1 MGTKTKLLASLAV
14 AGACALLALPSMASA
29 ARSGVTIHLFQGSA
43 FEGFVF
49 SPKPGKCADGRRVRL
64 FKEKGKGQNPKR
76 DKRVAQTH
84 AFKNSGG
91 KYRWRALHYDPHPG
105 KFYARVSAT
114 SACQADNSRTIHL
127 SARPNTKVVDMDIN
141 RNKRSAF
148 FHYRAFGGIAPYNF
162 KCKLDHRR
170 YTHCPDN
177 AKTYFHVGRGHHVFK
192 VKAIG
197 HNGKS
202 DRTPAKRE
210 FRM

>member
-1 MGTKTKLLASLAV
+1 MGIRTKALATFAL
-14 AGACALLALPSMASA
+14 AGACGMLALPSMASA
-29 ARSGVTIHLFQGSA
+29 ARSGVTIHLFQGSR

-49 SPKPGKCADGRRVRL
+49 SPKPGQCADGRRVRL

-91 KYRWRALHYDPHPG
+91 KYRWRALHYDPHSG

-114 SACQADNSRTIHL
+114 SACQADNSRTIQL
-127 SARPNTKVVDMDIN
+127 SARPNTKIVDVSIN

-148 FHYRAFGGIAPYNF
+148 FHYRAFGGIAPYNYR
-162 KCKLDHRR
+162 CKLDQRR
-170 YTHCPDN
+170 YKRCQDN
-177 AKTYFHVGRGHHVFK
+177 AKSYFHVSRGHHVFK
-192 VKAIG
+192 VRAVG

-202 DRTPAKRE
+202 DRTPAKRG